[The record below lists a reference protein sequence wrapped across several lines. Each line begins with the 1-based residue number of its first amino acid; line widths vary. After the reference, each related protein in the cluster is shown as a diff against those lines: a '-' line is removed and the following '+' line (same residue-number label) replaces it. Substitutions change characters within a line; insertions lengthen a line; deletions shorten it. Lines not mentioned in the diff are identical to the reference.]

1 MSAEIQVPLM
11 SDRSGEPSSE
21 RSGTFLGPQ
30 EREVS
35 TKTMWFFV
43 VLAAVAAAG
52 ITVAIML
59 SVGFHVPDGA
69 GDQGSMRI
77 LILNG
82 LGLDV
87 RGQTEASRLK
97 FGSSAVYSDY
107 VKIAKDSAREL
118 GVEVEVRQSND
129 EAEFVRWVRT
139 AAQEGFDAMLMNPS
153 GFLKSAAVGAA
164 VGEVGMPFFEV
175 HYSNVLAKG
184 LVTTVGRNS
193 TGVFYGNKLLSYRY
207 ALIGAAATATKKWT
221 EFDYTPSSSTT
232 SKLP

>member
-1 MSAEIQVPLM
+1 MPAEIQVPLM
-11 SDRSGEPSSE
+11 SDRSGEPPSD
-21 RSGTFLGPQ
+21 RSGTFLGHQ
-30 EREVS
+30 ERKVS
-35 TKTMWFFV
+35 TKTAWFFV
-43 VLAAVAAAG
+43 VLAAVAGAS
-52 ITVAIML
+52 ITVAIMF
-59 SVGFHVPDGA
+59 SVGFRLPDRAGGQGA
-69 GDQGSMRI
+69 MRI
-77 LILNG
+77 LVLNG

-118 GVEVEVRQSND
+118 GIEVEVRQSND

-139 AAQEGFDAMLMNPS
+139 ASQEGFDAMLMNPS

-221 EFDYTPSSSTT
+221 QFDYTPSSST
-232 SKLP
+232 